1 MTPRIVFRSI
11 LLFALLIGVGAAIK
25 LTPLGSVLDEGWIDT
40 YVRGEGIR
48 GELIFLGAGALFT
61 AAGLPRQA
69 VAFMAGYA
77 FGIAWGTLISVI
89 AAALGCILTFVV
101 ARFLARDL
109 VAHKFPD
116 KLMRMD
122 AFLSENTFTTTL
134 LIRFLPV
141 GSNVLT
147 NMLAGVSRAHAVPFV
162 AGSAIGYIPQML
174 IFALVG
180 SGFAVEP
187 GVRLVISIILFAASG
202 VLGVWLYRRYRDSH
216 RLLNAGVVDAED
228 VGASEAAEK

>member
-40 YVRGEGIR
+40 YVRGEGFR
-48 GELIFLGAGALFT
+48 GELIFLGAGAVFT
-61 AAGLPRQA
+61 AVGLPRQA
-69 VAFMAGYA
+69 VAFMGGYA
-77 FGIAWGTLISVI
+77 FGIFWGTVISVI
-89 AAALGCILTFVV
+89 AAAFGCVLTFVV

-116 KLMRMD
+116 KLKRMD

-147 NMLAGVSRAHAVPFV
+147 NMLAGVSRAHALPFF

-187 GVRLVISIILFAASG
+187 GARLVVSIILFAASG

-216 RLLNAGVVDAED
+216 KLLNAGVIDADD